1 MQITTLFPS
10 QCILAEGPLWH
21 KERNSCFWVDI
32 ERGILYEY
40 GWDNRELNTWSFDYR
55 VTLVIQANNNEVI
68 LALDR
73 SIARFDLETEKLEW
87 LVDVEHQLPNNRC
100 NDGACDSQGRI
111 WVGTMA
117 LDIQQGAASLY
128 CIENDR
134 SVVKKISD
142 ITISNGLAWSADD
155 RTFYYIDTPTKM
167 VQAYHYDS
175 ESGEIGFDRT
185 AIEIPEEMGSPD
197 GMAIDSEGMLW
208 IAHYGGFGVCRWN
221 PETGK
226 LMEKIEVPVPNVTSC
241 AFVGENLDKL
251 LVTTAS
257 ENLSEEELR
266 KYPESGNVFLAEM
279 KVKGRPVYI
288 YPF

>member
-226 LMEKIEVPVPNVTSC
+226 LMEKIEIPVPNVTSC

-279 KVKGRPVYI
+279 KVKGRPAYI